1 MRREDLPIPV
11 PCHEDW
17 NTMTVEGKTL
27 FCAACKKNVKDLVR
41 MTEAEASELLA
52 KPDNRDLCV
61 RYLYDAHG
69 ELVFDWVDT
78 TIVPV
83 TNLVRQTS
91 RAKSLSR
98 VLQAGAV
105 AVGLSSIM
113 ACAGSSGPPSGQ
125 VVMGMVACPPN
136 GPSAPRPYTVPT
148 SPGEDA
154 GSVPSSAVA
163 PMPVP
168 PAAGTPESSSGA
180 K

>member
-27 FCAACKKNVKDLVR
+27 FCAACKKNVKDMVR
-41 MTEAEASELLA
+41 MTEAEARELLA
-52 KPDNRDLCV
+52 QPDQRELCV

-69 ELVFDWVDT
+69 RLMFDWVDT
-78 TIVPV
+78 TLVPV
-83 TNLVRQTS
+83 TNLVRPSS

-98 VLQAGAV
+98 VLAAGAV

-113 ACAGSSGPPSGQ
+113 ACGGPSSGQ
-125 VVMGMVACPPN
+125 VVMGIVACPPG
-136 GPSAPRPYTVPT
+136 GPGAPQPYVAPT

-154 GSVPSSAVA
+154 GSVPSSSVA
-163 PMPVP
+163 PTPAP
-168 PAAGTPESSSGA
+168 PAPGTPESSGGA